1 MFVFGEYVGSLIVG
15 DNVKTPFSVI
25 DGKSGMAEAELII
38 LFGQLGKD
46 GLQVKCISRSGA
58 FVKEVFFFFF
68 SNRARIMPSIS
79 ASVGRSACLSPAER
93 ISSSARKEIWI
104 SG

>member
-58 FVKEVFFFFF
+58 LVKEVFFFFAVF
-68 SNRARIMPSIS
+68 GRDAVRGFAVFIKKDFFPTRI
-79 ASVGRSACLSPAER
+79 
-93 ISSSARKEIWI
+93 KT
-104 SG
+104 